1 MTTRA
6 LLTLP
11 AQARAGDS
19 IEIRALVQHP
29 METGLRV
36 AADGQLIARDL
47 VRRVEC
53 RVDGELVFAAD
64 LHAAVAANP
73 YLSFHLRVQRS
84 ANLVFSWAGDRGFA
98 HSETAQLVV
107 T

>member
-1 MTTRA
+1 MATRA

-11 AQARAGDS
+11 AQARVGDI
-19 IEIRALVQHP
+19 IEVRALVQHA

-36 AADGQLIARDL
+36 AADGRLVARDL

-73 YLSFHLRVQRS
+73 FLSFHLRAVRS
-84 ANLVFSWAGDRGFA
+84 ASVVVSWSGDRGFA

>member
-1 MTTRA
+1 MATRA

-11 AQARAGDS
+11 AQARAGDT
-19 IEIRALVQHP
+19 IEVRALVQHA
-29 METGLRV
+29 METGMRV
-36 AADGQLIARDL
+36 AADGRVVARDL

-73 YLSFHLRVQRS
+73 YLSFHLRAMRS
-84 ANLVFSWAGDRGFA
+84 ASVVVSWVGDRGFA
-98 HSETAQLVV
+98 HSETALLVV

>member
-1 MTTRA
+1 MATRA

-11 AQARAGDS
+11 NQARAGDV
-19 IEIRALVQHP
+19 IDLRLLVQHP

-36 AADGQLIARDL
+36 AADGRVVARDL

-53 RVDGELVFAAD
+53 RLDGELVFAAD

-73 YLSFHLRVQRS
+73 YLSFKLRVQRS
-84 ANLVFSWAGDRGFA
+84 GTVVVTWVGDRGFA
-98 HSETAQLVV
+98 HSETAALVV

>member
-1 MTTRA
+1 MATRA

-11 AQARAGDS
+11 AQARAGD
-19 IEIRALVQHP
+19 IVEVRAQVQHV

-36 AADGQLIARDL
+36 AADGRVLARDL

-73 YLSFHLRVQRS
+73 YLSFHFRAQRS
-84 ANLVFSWAGDRGFA
+84 GSVVVSWIGDRGFA
-98 HSETAQLVV
+98 HSETAALVV